1 MNIVLLVINAR
12 YEENNCIEYE
22 ETIKTKILI
31 NQRKISKKAKTVD
44 KNFKPYTIARAKSS
58 NYIALWSKNTWLA
71 FGGLL
76 VTTNLTDLCI
86 SRR

>member
-22 ETIKTKILI
+22 ETIKTRILI

-44 KNFKPYTIARAKSS
+44 KKF
-58 NYIALWSKNTWLA
+58 
-71 FGGLL
+71 
-76 VTTNLTDLCI
+76 
-86 SRR
+86 